1 MDLERSDYRVCVDV
15 ALPLVVP
22 RPWVVTKL
30 VFLHSKIVLQ
40 LMEGNETID
49 DATPFLN
56 DASYPSYLP
65 VLYVGFSSL
74 IFKVEIL

>member
-1 MDLERSDYRVCVDV
+1 MEGLDYRVCVDV
-15 ALPLVVP
+15 AL
-22 RPWVVTKL
+22 PWVVTKL

-40 LMEGNETID
+40 LTEGNETID

-56 DASYPSYLP
+56 DASYPSDLP

-74 IFKVEIL
+74 IFKMSIVDIL